1 MPVLKTGQAFS
12 PRMGSQLMDAF
23 AMQLGGQIETS
34 QSDDRYALVLR
45 FNILAFQPD
54 ARDY

>member
-1 MPVLKTGQAFS
+1 MPVLKIGQAFS